1 MKRIVFMGTSE
12 FGIPTLRELHKH
24 HDIAAVV
31 TGPDSAQG
39 RGRKQGPT
47 PIKTASLELGLDVIE
62 AENLTD
68 PAFISRLK
76 NFGTDLFYVVAF
88 RILPVEVYSIP
99 PDRTINLHASLLPDY
114 RGAAP
119 INRAVINGD
128 SETGLTTFF
137 IEKTVDTGEIIL
149 NMPVTISPD
158 ETAGELSSRMMEIG
172 AVLSLKTVELV
183 EREQSAG
190 LKQPSKGQ
198 RPAPKLKKQ
207 DGRIDWTN
215 NARTIHNQVRGMNP
229 WPGAFTEWSGGL
241 LKIHRTKLVDENIP
255 GEPGIITELSPRDGM
270 VISCGKG
277 MLRILELQPPGKK
290 PMDSASFVRGHRIE
304 PGKHINEL

>member
-24 HDIAAVV
+24 HNIAAVV

-39 RGRKQGPT
+39 RGRKKRPT

-68 PAFISRLK
+68 PAFIGCLK
-76 NFGTDLFYVVAF
+76 KCGADIFYVVAF

-99 PDRTINLHASLLPDY
+99 PDGTINLHASLLPDY

-137 IEKTVDTGEIIL
+137 IEEKVDTGDIIL
-149 NMPVTISPD
+149 NIPVTIGPD

-172 AVLSLKTVELV
+172 AALSLKTVELV
-183 EREQSAG
+183 EKERSAG

-198 RPAPKLKKQ
+198 RPAPKLKKE
-207 DGRIDWTN
+207 DGRIDWAN
-215 NARTIHNQVRGMNP
+215 DARTIHNQVRGMNP

-241 LKIHRTKLVDENIP
+241 LKIHRTKLVDEDTY
-255 GEPGIITELSPRDGM
+255 GEPGVIKELSPRYGM
-270 VISCGKG
+270 VISCGRG
-277 MLRILELQPPGKK
+277 TLRILELQPPGKK
-290 PMDSASFVRGHRIE
+290 SMDSASFVRGHKIESGKRI
-304 PGKHINEL
+304 NDV